1 MKLLNIKPVTRPK
14 LSSLVTKSFNRGN
27 SNIEIDKDIF
37 SIDIPSVNISDEK
50 KVYKVDIPI
59 PGFDKKDVTIEVQNG
74 YLVISSEKNY
84 KKEDQNKNWLR
95 KEYSFSS
102 FRRVLHLPENADA
115 ENIKAKMKNGILTL
129 KVSKKKE
136 YKSKNKMIIVE

>member
-1 MKLLNIKPVTRPK
+1 MKLLNLKPVIRPK
-14 LSSLVTKSFNRGN
+14 LSSLVTKSFNREN
-27 SNIEIDKDIF
+27 SNSEIDKDIF

-59 PGFDKKDVTIEVQNG
+59 PGFDKRDVTIEVQNG
-74 YLVISSEKNY
+74 YLVISSEKKH

-115 ENIKAKMKNGILTL
+115 DNIKAKMKNGILTL
-129 KVSKKKE
+129 KVSKKKK
-136 YKSKNKMIIVE
+136 YKSKNKLIIVE